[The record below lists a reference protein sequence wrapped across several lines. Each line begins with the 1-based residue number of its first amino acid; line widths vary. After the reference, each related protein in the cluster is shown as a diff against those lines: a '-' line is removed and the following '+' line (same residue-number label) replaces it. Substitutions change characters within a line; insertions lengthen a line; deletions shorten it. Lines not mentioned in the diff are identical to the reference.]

1 MLLGLNTV
9 CDVYFTGALEI
20 MVEKWHIKP
29 DVAGATFMAAGGS
42 APELFTSLVGAT
54 IANNDVGFGT
64 IIGSAVFNVL
74 FVIGLCGY
82 VAKEPIQLTWWPLF
96 RDCSYYILGLSLLA
110 GFASDERISLVE
122 AILLFVAYIVY
133 CIIMYFNSSL
143 EALVHKYSS
152 RAGGRSQES
161 ASEADPSRPPVIV
174 GNWAGTTSGQVSV
187 VPNATTPPSPSKT
200 DPQPPSHGD
209 VAVPELG
216 TDGPRQVSKSSEED
230 SSRILCSQPLPSREP
245 WVTSQGIERFHKD
258 PARKE
263 EEGTDIV
270 VSSQPLPMRSQ
281 KLRLSARTARAAALQ
296 EAARDRHEERRHSE
310 SDEAGQATRSRQCS
324 KQSAGMQQV
333 QETPEES
340 KPTDEQQEEEEEEEE
355 PGFMDFP
362 NNAKDQVI
370 WLISLPVLLPI
381 YFLTPLPSERL
392 FLLTFLFSL
401 VWIALL
407 SFCLVWWVEILG
419 EALHIDPILMSFTL
433 LAAGTSIPDAASS
446 VAVAKQGEGDMA
458 VSSSVG
464 SNIFDILVGLPIPW
478 MIKIALNDASY
489 QVTIKSPFLAFD
501 VILRP
506 ATDLPAL
513 AGKTGHKKL
522 LLRSGRQQDAGASVV
537 KQNSEQET
545 FCERT
550 FILYGLN
557 LLLSCTFT
565 IQKATQL
572 ALRVLRLA
580 PSVLGCSSSAC
591 APVARWPIFS
601 RLRLLHTCSLR
612 TTYFH
617 ETLPRKLLFQVL

>member
-1 MLLGLNTV
+1 LYPSDLVLTQPYGEDENRWLVFLHVIGISYMLLGLNTV

-133 CIIMYFNSSL
+133 CIIMYFNGAL
-143 EALVHKYSS
+143 EALVHKYTS
-152 RAGGRSQES
+152 RAGARTEA
-161 ASEADPSRPPVIV
+161 ASEADPERPPVIV
-174 GNWAGTTSGQVSV
+174 GNWAGTSSGQISV
-187 VPNATTPPSPSKT
+187 VPNATTPPAPSKT
-200 DPQPPSHGD
+200 DPEPPSHVD
-209 VAVPELG
+209 VAVPGLG
-216 TDGPRQVSKSSEED
+216 TDGPREVSKSSEEE
-230 SSRILCSQPLPSREP
+230 SSRILFSQPLPSREP
-245 WVTSQGIERFHKD
+245 WVTSQGVERFLHRD
-258 PARKE
+258 PAGRKE

-296 EAARDRHEERRHSE
+296 EAARDRHEERKHSE
-310 SDEAGQATRSRQCS
+310 SDEAGQATRSQQCS
-324 KQSAGMQQV
+324 RQTASMEQV

-340 KPTDEQQEEEEEEEE
+340 KPTDEQEEEE

-362 NNAKDQVI
+362 DNAKDQVI
-370 WLISLPVLLPI
+370 WFISIPVLMPI
-381 YFLTPLPSERL
+381 YFFTPLPNERL

-501 VILRP
+501 VILLLFMVLAVVVSIHCLGWKLNRP
-506 ATDLPAL
+506 LGLIMA
-513 AGKTGHKKL
+513 
-522 LLRSGRQQDAGASVV
+522 
-537 KQNSEQET
+537 
-545 FCERT
+545 
-550 FILYGLN
+550 ILY
-557 LLLSCTFT
+557 
-565 IQKATQL
+565 L
-572 ALRVLRLA
+572 AFLGVA
-580 PSVLGCSSSAC
+580 VSV
-591 APVARWPIFS
+591 
-601 RLRLLHTCSLR
+601 
-612 TTYFH
+612 
-617 ETLPRKLLFQVL
+617 ETAQPEWLKF

>member
-1 MLLGLNTV
+1 VIWRDSWPSRLPPDVSPATRSRRLQSLYPSDLVLTQPYGEDENRWLVFLHVIGISYMLLGLNTV

-110 GFASDERISLVE
+110 GFASDELISLVE

-143 EALVHKYSS
+143 EALVDKYGS
-152 RAGGRSQES
+152 RTGGRSQES

-174 GNWAGTTSGQVSV
+174 GNWAGTTSGQISV
-187 VPNATTPPSPSKT
+187 VPNATTPPAPSKT
-200 DPQPPSHGD
+200 DPEPPSHRD
-209 VAVPELG
+209 VAAVPELG
-216 TDGPRQVSKSSEED
+216 TDGPRQVSNKSSEED

-245 WVTSQGIERFHKD
+245 WVTSQGIERFLHRD
-258 PARKE
+258 PASSK
-263 EEGTDIV
+263 EEGTDIG

-281 KLRLSARTARAAALQ
+281 KVRLSARTARAAALQ
-296 EAARDRHEERRHSE
+296 EAARDRHEERKLSE
-310 SDEAGQATRSRQCS
+310 SDEAGQATRDRQCS
-324 KQSAGMQQV
+324 RQSAGMQQV

-340 KPTDEQQEEEEEEEE
+340 KPTDEQEEGEEGEEEE

-362 NNAKDQVI
+362 DNAKDQVI
-370 WLISLPVLLPI
+370 WFISIPVLMPI
-381 YFLTPLPSERL
+381 YFFTPLPNERL

-506 ATDLPAL
+506 ATDLI
-513 AGKTGHKKL
+513 
-522 LLRSGRQQDAGASVV
+522 LR
-537 KQNSEQET
+537 
-545 FCERT
+545 
-550 FILYGLN
+550 
-557 LLLSCTFT
+557 
-565 IQKATQL
+565 
-572 ALRVLRLA
+572 
-580 PSVLGCSSSAC
+580 
-591 APVARWPIFS
+591 
-601 RLRLLHTCSLR
+601 
-612 TTYFH
+612 
-617 ETLPRKLLFQVL
+617 